1 MENLE
6 DIRRELQ
13 DLADRLE
20 ECDQAY
26 HQLDAPLISDAEY
39 DALRRRA
46 EALEA
51 QYPDLIPE
59 NSLSKR
65 VGFAV
70 ADGFHQL
77 THSIPMLSL
86 GNIFTEED
94 VYDFMDKIHRFLGI
108 PSDEPIDVVAEP
120 KIDGL
125 SFSSVYEKGVFVRAA
140 TRGDGT
146 VGEDI
151 TANIKTIPQ
160 LPLTLKKTGDD
171 LFSDNT
177 PDFIDIRGEVYMA
190 RQDFFDLNRQQESV
204 RKKVFANP
212 RNAAAGSLRQLNPQV
227 TASRKLSL
235 FAYAVGQATPVT
247 WTTHLEFLE
256 QLKKW
261 GFPVNPEIKLCHT
274 TQEMINFFRHMVEIR
289 ASLPYDIDGV
299 VYKVNRLDLQK
310 RLGFIAR
317 SPRWAIAHKFPAEQA
332 MTRLN
337 KIRVQVGRTGALT
350 PVADLDPIN
359 VGGVIVQHATLHNAD
374 EIVRKDIREGDTV
387 VVQRAGDVI
396 PQIVKIIP
404 EKRSADSKP
413 FVFPTLCPICGSH
426 AVREGDDAVTYCTG
440 GLVCPAQMKE
450 RLKHF
455 VSKEAL
461 DIDGFGNRNIELFY
475 DKGWIRFPTDL
486 FTLEENHAL
495 DILNLE
501 GWGQKSAINLFDAI
515 QKVQA
520 GVPLNRF
527 IYALGIREV
536 GESTAKILAQRFLSW
551 PSFRA
556 AIESP
561 DAEKTLTQIEGIGTV
576 MAQAITDFFAE
587 QHNRDML
594 NSLETLISIQDMPE
608 IIQAQTPLT
617 GKTVV
622 FTGTLMAL
630 TRAEAKERAA
640 QAGAKVASSLSSKTD
655 YLIVGADAG
664 SKLSKAEELGITI
677 ISENDFL
684 NLLDDQS
691 KTDYDES
698 HPKPEG

>member
-6 DIRRELQ
+6 DIRQELQ
-13 DLADRLE
+13 ELADRLE
-20 ECDQAY
+20 ECDRAY

-51 QYPDLIPE
+51 QYPNLIPE

-108 PSDEPIDVVAEP
+108 PADDPIDVVAEP

-160 LPLTLKKTGDD
+160 LPLTLSGDD
-171 LFSDNT
+171 LFADNI

-190 RQDFFDLNRQQESV
+190 RQDFFDLNRQQELA
-204 RKKVFANP
+204 KKKPFANP

-235 FAYAVGQATPVT
+235 FAYAVGQATPAT

-261 GFPVNPEIKLCHT
+261 GFPVNPEIRLCHT
-274 TQEMINFFRHMVEIR
+274 TEEMIAFFRHMVEIR
-289 ASLPYDIDGV
+289 ATLPYDIDGV

-332 MTRLN
+332 LTRLN

-350 PVADLDPIN
+350 PVADLEPIN
-359 VGGVIVQHATLHNAD
+359 VGGVMGQHATLHNAD
-374 EIVRKDIREGDTV
+374 EIIRKDIREGDTV

-396 PQIVKIIP
+396 PQIVRVIP
-404 EKRSADSKP
+404 EKRPTDSKP
-413 FVFPTLCPICGSH
+413 FIFPSFCPICGSH

-461 DIDGFGNRNIELFY
+461 DIDGFGDKNIDLFY
-475 DKGWIRFPTDL
+475 DKGWIHLPTDL

-515 QKVQA
+515 KKVRS

-527 IYALGIREV
+527 IYALGIREI
-536 GESTAKILAQRFLSW
+536 GESTAKILANRFLSW
-551 PSFRA
+551 TIFRS

-561 DAEKTLTQIEGIGTV
+561 DAITTLLQIEGIGEV
-576 MAQAITDFFAE
+576 MAGAITDFFAE
-587 QHNRDML
+587 QHNRDLL
-594 NSLETLISIQDMPE
+594 NTLETFIQIQDMPKA
-608 IIQAQTPLT
+608 IQTQTPLT

-622 FTGTLMAL
+622 FTGTLTSL
-630 TRAEAKERAA
+630 TRAEAKERAT
-640 QAGAKVASSLSSKTD
+640 QAGAKVASSLSAKTD
-655 YLIVGADAG
+655 YLIVGLEAG
-664 SKLSKAEELGITI
+664 SKLNKAEELGISI
-677 ISENDFL
+677 LNENDFL
-684 NLLDDQS
+684 NLLDGQP
-691 KTDYDES
+691 KTDYDGDYS
-698 HPKPEG
+698 NREG